1 MLELLDKID
10 IFDDQPI
17 VGKQVVDPSGL
28 VSWKIVEEIINTGKL
43 PIELIESS
51 GGKIDIPNR
60 NYFWHSNRIQDK
72 KFIFDLIREGLGFVI
87 LEYSRYNKEIN
98 DLCKLIE
105 EYFPVLCD
113 VHIYGGLSN
122 APSFGPHV
130 DMPPNFIVQVEGT
143 TTWRVFKNVASDLCS
158 HEELNDPTIQPQFDL
173 EFEQVLE
180 PGDVIYIPSR
190 RYHQALPSNKRL
202 SVSIPCRNKKYE
214 PDFALNRNYYTLDK
228 G

>member
-17 VGKQVVDPSGL
+17 VGKQVVDPKGL
-28 VSWKIVEEIINTGKL
+28 VSWKIVEDIINTGKL
-43 PIELIESS
+43 PIELIAS
-51 GGKIDIPNR
+51 GRQIDIPRQKYYWHR
-60 NYFWHSNRIQDK
+60 NYIQDK
-72 KFIFDLIREGLGFVI
+72 EFIIDAIREGLGFVI
-87 LEYSRYNKEIN
+87 LEYGTYNKNIN

-113 VHIYGGLSN
+113 VHIYGGLANS
-122 APSFGPHV
+122 PSFGPHV
-130 DMPPNFIVQVEGT
+130 DMPPNFIIQVEGT
-143 TTWRVFKNVASDLCS
+143 TTWKVFKNVASDLCS
-158 HEELNDPTIQPQFDL
+158 HGELNDSTLQPQFDL

-214 PDFALNRNYYTLDK
+214 PDFALNRNYYTLT
-228 G
+228 